1 MPIDE
6 KLYVHYGCGQA
17 APPEWR
23 NFDVSPTLRIQKTP
37 IIGAILKKSLGQVF
51 DKNVQF
57 GDITDGLPGIKD
69 GTVDGAYCSHV
80 LEHMS
85 LEHFRTALRNTYKML
100 KPGGIF
106 RIIMPDLEVLVRD
119 YVNDKDVKHDPE
131 ASITLIKRMMMG
143 VEVRPRN
150 FMAVTKH
157 LFGYLEHL
165 WLWDWESTEKE
176 LRDAGFTNIRRCE
189 FNDSADPMFKLV
201 ENKKRWELVV
211 KFEAIK

>member
-1 MPIDE
+1 MPIE
-6 KLYVHYGCGQA
+6 ENIYVHYGCGQA
-17 APPEWR
+17 APPEWK

-37 IIGAILKKSLGQVF
+37 ILGAILKSSLGQVF
-51 DKNVQF
+51 DKNVQY
-57 GDITDGLPGIKD
+57 GDITEGLPGIKD
-69 GTVDGAYCSHV
+69 GTVSGAYCSHV

-85 LEHFRTALRNTYKML
+85 LEHFRIALRNTYKML

-106 RIIMPDLEVLVRD
+106 RIIMPDLEVLIRD
-119 YVNDKDVKHDPE
+119 YINDKDVKKDPE

-150 FMAVTKH
+150 VMAVTKH

>member
-1 MPIDE
+1 MSDK
-6 KLYVHYGCGQA
+6 KLYVHYGCGQT
-17 APPEWR
+17 APEEWT
-23 NFDVSPTLRIQKTP
+23 NFDVSPTLVIQNTP
-37 IIGAILKKSLGQVF
+37 VVGFLLKKSLGQVF
-51 DKNVQF
+51 DKNVQY
-57 GDITDGLPGIKD
+57 GDITKGLPGIKD
-69 GTVDGAYCSHV
+69 NTAEGVYCSHV

-85 LEHFRTALRNTYKML
+85 LEHFRIALRNTYKML

-119 YVNDKDVKHDPE
+119 YITDKDVKHDPE

-143 VEVRPRN
+143 VEVRPRS
-150 FMAVTKH
+150 FKAVTKH

-201 ENKKRWELVV
+201 ENPKRWELVV

>member
-1 MPIDE
+1 MPDN

-17 APPEWR
+17 APPEWK

-37 IIGAILKKSLGQVF
+37 ILGTILKKSLGQVF
-51 DKNVQF
+51 DNNVQY
-57 GDITDGLPGIKD
+57 GDITVGLPGIVD
-69 GTVDGAYCSHV
+69 GTADGAYCSHV

-85 LEHFRTALRNTYKML
+85 LEHFRIALRNTYKML

-119 YVNDKDVKHDPE
+119 YINDKDEKHDPE
-131 ASITLIKRMMMG
+131 ASIRLIKRMMMG
-143 VEVRPRN
+143 VEVRPRS
-150 FMAVTKH
+150 FKAVTKH

-165 WLWDWESTEKE
+165 
-176 LRDAGFTNIRRCE
+176 TNIRRCE

-201 ENKKRWELVV
+201 ENEKRWHLVV
-211 KFEAIK
+211 KFECIK